1 MTTYRIQQLEIPPD
15 LLGPLVEY
23 HGDLDDHQTL
33 EQTISEQGYVVLRG
47 ALDRAAVLA
56 AREEVMTRLQEVGE
70 VEAPPIDGIATG
82 SSQRRETAGD
92 LGEFWK
98 SVNQGTALRSV
109 THGSQLKQRVE
120 AVLGE
125 PARPHDLMYLRP
137 VTVGNGTDLHYD
149 YPFFAGSSERI
160 HTAWIPLGDIS
171 LADGPLA
178 IVEDS
183 QHFGDLL
190 ESIRDH
196 DYGQDQSN
204 ETIQQAAY
212 GKQNQVHPLTFCSQR
227 NARLLSSDFQAGD
240 VLIFSMFTLHGSLEN
255 NSLVGQVRLSCDVRY
270 QPAADPATDG
280 RYFGPSPTGSKG
292 GGYADMRGA
301 RPLADS

>member
-1 MTTYRIQQLEIPPD
+1 MATYRIQQLEIPPD

-23 HGDLDDHQTL
+23 PGGLDDHQSL

-56 AREEVMTRLQEVGE
+56 ARGEVMTRLHEVGE
-70 VEAPPIDGIATG
+70 IDAPPLDGIATG

-98 SVNQGTALRSV
+98 SVNQGTALRAV
-109 THGSQLKQRVE
+109 THGSQLNQLVE
-120 AVLGE
+120 SVLAE

-149 YPFFAGSSERI
+149 YPFFAGNSERI

-227 NARLLSSDFQAGD
+227 NTRLLSSDFQAGD

-255 NSLVGQVRLSCDVRY
+255 NSPVGQVRLSCDVRY

-280 RYFGPSPTGSKG
+280 RYFGPAPTGSKG

-301 RPLADS
+301 RPLADN